1 MKSRILLIEDDD
13 DSRELLEELL
23 TSMEMEV
30 LSGHDFA
37 SAERLLTTESFD
49 TVLTD
54 LQLQGRGGLEVCD
67 AVQRLQPGVPV
78 IVVTGHG
85 SLSSAIEAMRAGAY
99 DFITKPVDAQLLG
112 LSLHRALE
120 HWSIQGKLKELED
133 TVEKSKRPGK
143 LIGECAPMKRVYDL
157 IARVSDTPA
166 SVLVCGESGTGKELV
181 AQALHQG
188 GARREMPFVALN
200 CAAVPASLLES
211 ELFGH
216 EKGAF
221 TDARSARAGLFRE
234 AEGGTVFLD
243 EIGEMP
249 AEMQAKLLRVLQER
263 KVRPVGGAREHA
275 IDVRVVAATHRDL
288 EEEIEQGRFR
298 EDLYYRL
305 NVVQINLPPL
315 RTRGND
321 VLLLAQEFLK
331 ESAIRLG
338 RDVSGLSTEAA
349 EKLLGFDWPGNV
361 RQLQNCIER
370 AVTLARFDQI
380 APDDLPERV
389 RSHASA
395 APEAGQLLDPEHVQP
410 LEVVERR
417 YIEQVLKIAGDNK
430 SQAARLLGMDRRTL
444 YRKLEQYAAA
454 DQAGRNQQAE
464 AMADSAS

>member
-13 DSRELLEELL
+13 DSRELLEELMI
-23 TSMEMEV
+23 SMDMEV
-30 LSGHDFA
+30 TSGHDFA
-37 SAERLLTTESFD
+37 SAERLLSTESFD

-54 LQLQGRGGLEVCD
+54 LQLQGRGGLDVCD
-67 AVQRLQPGVPV
+67 AVQRLQPGLPV

-112 LSLHRALE
+112 LSLRRALE

-188 GARREMPFVALN
+188 GARRDMPFVALN

-216 EKGAF
+216 ERGAF
-221 TDARSARAGLFRE
+221 TDARNARAGLFRE

-263 KVRPVGGAREHA
+263 KVRPVGGSREHS

-331 ESAIRLG
+331 ESALRLG
-338 RDVSGLSTEAA
+338 RQVSGFSTEAA

-389 RSHASA
+389 RSHTSA
-395 APEAGQLLDPEHVQP
+395 VSDAAQVLDLEHVQP

-417 YIEQVLKIAGDNK
+417 YIEQVLHVAGDNK

-444 YRKLEQYAAA
+444 YRKLEQYAAV
-454 DQAGRNQQAE
+454 DQAGQSRPPEPLVEVAN
-464 AMADSAS
+464 

>member
-1 MKSRILLIEDDD
+1 MNSRILLIEDDD
-13 DSRELLEELL
+13 DARELLEELL
-23 TSMEMEV
+23 TNMDMEV
-30 LSGHDFA
+30 VTGADFS
-37 SAERLLTTESFD
+37 SAERLLSTESFD

-54 LQLQGRGGLEVCD
+54 LQLRGRGGLDVCD

-120 HWSIQGKLKELED
+120 HWSIQGKLKQLED
-133 TVEKSKRPGK
+133 TVEKSKRPGR
-143 LIGECAPMKRVYDL
+143 LIGECSPMKRVYDL

-188 GARREMPFVALN
+188 GSRRDKPFVAIN
-200 CAAVPASLLES
+200 CAAVPATLLES

-221 TDARSARAGLFRE
+221 TDARNARAGLFRE

-263 KVRPVGGAREHA
+263 KVRPVGGSREHA
-275 IDVRVVAATHRDL
+275 IDVRLVAATHRDL
-288 EEEIEQGRFR
+288 EEEIEHGRFR

-305 NVVQINLPPL
+305 NVVQVNLPPL
-315 RTRGND
+315 RSRGND
-321 VLLLAQEFLK
+321 VLLLAQEFVR

-338 RDVSGLSTEAA
+338 RDVTGLSSEAA

-389 RSHASA
+389 RSHESA
-395 APEAGQLLDPEHVQP
+395 VPEVGHLLDPEHVQP

-444 YRKLEQYAAA
+444 YRKLEQYAEA
-454 DQAGRNQQAE
+454 DLEGKSRQAE
-464 AMADSAS
+464 AVIEAPN